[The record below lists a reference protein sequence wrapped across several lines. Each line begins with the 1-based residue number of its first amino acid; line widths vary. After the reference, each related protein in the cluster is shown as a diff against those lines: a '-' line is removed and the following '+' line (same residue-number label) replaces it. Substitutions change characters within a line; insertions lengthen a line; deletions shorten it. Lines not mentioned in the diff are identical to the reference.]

1 MLVFL
6 CLNYSYK
13 ICSMPESSK
22 FDLPS
27 LQLKHPK
34 AFFQRLL
41 FSHNKIVGLS
51 PSVPVFLSC
60 LLFFVFFIFCI
71 QLMGHFAQTFINV
84 TTNTALFNI
93 GLLCVVPFIF
103 IYVAYAHFQA
113 TYSAKCQI
121 HVLQVQLYL
130 LLITMLL
137 LGFNFNYF
145 HLDFINIFCFSC
157 ISLSTFGLVLSE
169 PFFKSDCS
177 AIDRIKLQKLR
188 QLAYWAYKESK
199 RIRKGEN
206 QDIQDYF
213 YQLHIQAMQQEQKLC
228 QQIRFK
234 SIREYLDS

>member
-13 ICSMPESSK
+13 ICFMPEPSK

-27 LQLKHPK
+27 LQLKHPE
-34 AFFQRLL
+34 AFFQRLV
-41 FSHNKIVGLS
+41 FSHNKIVGLNL
-51 PSVPVFLSC
+51 SVPVFLTY
-60 LLFFVFFIFCI
+60 LLFFIFFIFCI
-71 QLMGHFAQTFINV
+71 HFLSHFAQTFIHV
-84 TTNTALFNI
+84 RTNTALFNI
-93 GLLCVVPFIF
+93 GLLCIVPFIF
-103 IYVAYAHFQA
+103 LYVAYAHFQA
-113 TYSAKCQI
+113 TYSAKCLI
-121 HVLQVQLYL
+121 NVLQVQLYL

-137 LGFNFNYF
+137 LGFNFTYF
-145 HLDFINIFCFSC
+145 NSDFINIFCLSF

-177 AIDRIKLQKLR
+177 AIDRVKLQKLR

-199 RIRKGEN
+199 RNRKEEN
-206 QDIQDYF
+206 QDLQDYF

>member
-13 ICSMPESSK
+13 ICFMPEPSK

-27 LQLKHPK
+27 LQLKHPE
-34 AFFQRLL
+34 AFFQRLV
-41 FSHNKIVGLS
+41 FSHNKIIGLS
-51 PSVPVFLSC
+51 PSALVLLTC
-60 LLFFVFFIFCI
+60 LLFFTFLIFCTH
-71 QLMGHFAQTFINV
+71 LMGHFVQIFINV

-103 IYVAYAHFQA
+103 LYAAYAHFQA
-113 TYSAKCQI
+113 IYSAKCQI

-130 LLITMLL
+130 LLIIMLL
-137 LGFNFNYF
+137 LGFNFTYF
-145 HLDFINIFCFSC
+145 HSDFINILCLSC

-177 AIDRIKLQKLR
+177 AIDRVKLQKLR

-199 RIRKGEN
+199 RNRKEEN
-206 QDIQDYF
+206 KDLQDYF
-213 YQLHIQAMQQEQKLC
+213 YQLHIQAMQQEQKLR

-234 SIREYLDS
+234 SIREYLDP